1 MERVHAAAMV
11 AKRRPQAGG
20 ARPRRRDSD
29 AHPRLDDEARSLRRV
44 FLDMGDS
51 YREYR
56 RRTGAR
62 VSPDVRGAAE
72 GFRRKP
78 SVVSLTAVAASL
90 DELNVLTW

>member
-1 MERVHAAAMV
+1 MERLHAARLV
-11 AKRRPQAGG
+11 TKRAQQAGG

-44 FLDMGDS
+44 FVDMGDT
-51 YREYR
+51 YRAYR
-56 RRTGAR
+56 RRTGAP
-62 VSPDVRGAAE
+62 VSEDVRGAAE

-90 DELNVLTW
+90 DELKVLTW